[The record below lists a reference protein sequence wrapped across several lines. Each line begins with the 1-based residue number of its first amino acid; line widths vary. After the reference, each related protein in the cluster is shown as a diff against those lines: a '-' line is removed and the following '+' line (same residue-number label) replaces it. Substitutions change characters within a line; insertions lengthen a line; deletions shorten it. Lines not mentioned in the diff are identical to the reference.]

1 MPSEEV
7 RRLISVIGLLAQLGG
22 ALLLIALFFLLF
34 QNASRRRYFLYWGRG
49 WLVLAAALCALIV
62 LYLQPIG
69 PAARWAVPAL
79 QAVHQTG
86 KLLFF
91 GLLAAGTAAYCS
103 GLRLRRATPYAVAA
117 AAGYALVSVAAA
129 GGDLGQVFVWQCP
142 VAVAALAYCSSRF
155 LALPPSRRSLG
166 SRATGAFFAIMAAQW
181 AAYFAAFAFSESFES
196 LPGPVRMVVQY
207 NAYFDLLVQVL
218 LGYGMVVLLM
228 EDAKREVDDA
238 HAELAV
244 AHDRLRRESL
254 YDALTG
260 CLNRRAFLE
269 QVALEGARASFGAVV
284 MVDLDNLKTVNDA
297 LGHAAG
303 DDLLRAAAETLRH
316 ATRPVDRLFRW
327 GGDEFLLLM
336 PGARAGEVQPLLAE
350 RIGRLSRELRTGGSA
365 PLLLS
370 LGSADYDDADG
381 LEAAIRRADDAMYA
395 QKTLRKQGQ
404 PQPSKAA
411 P

>member
-7 RRLISVIGLLAQLGG
+7 RRLISVIGLVAQLGG
-22 ALLLIALFFLLF
+22 TVLLIALFFLLF
-34 QNASRRRYFLYWGRG
+34 HNASRRRYFLYWGRG
-49 WLVLAAALCALIV
+49 WLALAVALCALLLRYALFPANAGAQGASARLLAGV
-62 LYLQPIG
+62 YLY
-69 PAARWAVPAL
+69 
-79 QAVHQTG
+79 G
-86 KLLFF
+86 KLVYF
-91 GLLAAGTAAYCS
+91 GLLAAGTAAYTS
-103 GLRLRRATPYAVAA
+103 GLRLRGTTPYALAA
-117 AAGYALVSVAAA
+117 
-129 GGDLGQVFVWQCP
+129 LGAYTA
-142 VAVAALAYCSSRF
+142 VAVALSTELPGVFLWQGPAAMAALAYSSVRF
-155 LALPPSRRSLG
+155 LRLPPSRRSLG
-166 SRATGAFFAIMAAQW
+166 SRATGVFFGIMAAQW
-181 AAYFAAFAFSESFES
+181 AVYFAAFGLAEPIEA
-196 LPGPVRMVVQY
+196 LPAAVRVVVQY

-244 AHDRLRRESL
+244 AHDRLRRVSL

-284 MVDLDNLKTVNDA
+284 MVDLDNLKTVNDT
-297 LGHAAG
+297 LGHAVG
-303 DDLLRAAAETLRH
+303 DELLRGAAETLRH

-336 PGARAGEVQPLLAE
+336 PGARADEVQPLLAE
-350 RIGRLSRELRTGGSA
+350 RIGRLARELRMTEGV

-381 LEAAIRRADDAMYA
+381 LEAAIREADDAMYA
-395 QKTLRKQGQ
+395 HKALRKRSYAEH
-404 PQPSKAA
+404 PARA
-411 P
+411 